1 MLAAMSTL
9 PSSMNPV
16 HDSGAL
22 QRLDLN
28 LFRVF
33 EAVWAERSLTRAAEL
48 LCVSQPAVSHALA
61 RLRRQLDDPLFVRE
75 GNGVRPTPL
84 ATGLWPEVQQAL
96 QLLRQALR
104 RSQHFEPA
112 RDVVQAT
119 LAINDEGEPL
129 VLPALLAEVARSAPQ
144 AVVHSVR
151 LGRKTLR
158 SDLASGRIDC
168 AIDVA
173 QATAHDVLHR
183 PLTRETY
190 VVLSHL
196 PQPPGEAQYRVARHV
211 LVSTLR
217 TGRAVEDLPLAE
229 AGVQRQVGARCQRYD
244 SAARL
249 VVQAGLMLTLPH
261 RLALPL
267 AAELGAHLHPLP
279 IALPEVEMYLYWHQ
293 QRDADPQ
300 NAWLRECIVAAAR

>member
-1 MLAAMSTL
+1 MNT
-9 PSSMNPV
+9 PPDSMNIA
-16 HDSGAL
+16 HETRAL
-22 QRLDLN
+22 QQLDLN

-33 EAVWAERSLTRAAEL
+33 EAVWAERNLTRAAEL
-48 LCVSQPAVSHALA
+48 LCVSQPAVSHALT

-75 GNGVRPTPL
+75 GNGMRPTAL
-84 ATGLWPEVQQAL
+84 ATQLWPEVQQAL

-112 RDVVQAT
+112 RDASRLT

-129 VLPALLAEVARSAPQ
+129 VLPQLLAQVARSAPQ

-158 SDLASGRIDC
+158 SDLATGRIDC
-168 AIDVA
+168 AIDIA

-183 PLTRETY
+183 PLTREAY
-190 VVLSHL
+190 VLLSHL
-196 PQPPGEAQYRVARHV
+196 PQPPSEAQYRAARHV
-211 LVSTLR
+211 QVSTLR
-217 TGRAVEDLPLAE
+217 TGRAVEDLALAQ
-229 AGVQRQVGARCQRYD
+229 AGVQRQIGARCQRYD

-249 VVQAGLMLTLPH
+249 AVQAGLMLTLPQ
-261 RLALPL
+261 RLAVPL

-279 IALPEVEMYLYWHQ
+279 IALPAVEMHLYWHQ
-293 QRDADPQ
+293 QRDADPL

>member
-1 MLAAMSTL
+1 
-9 PSSMNPV
+9 MNTT
-16 HDSGAL
+16 HDTSAL

-33 EAVWAERSLTRAAEL
+33 EAVWTERNLTRAAEL

-75 GNGVRPTPL
+75 GNGVRPTAL
-84 ATGLWPEVQQAL
+84 ATQLWPEVQQAL

-104 RSQHFEPA
+104 RSQHFEPV
-112 RDVVQAT
+112 RDVGELT

-129 VLPALLAEVARSAPQ
+129 VLPPLLAQVARSAPQ

-168 AIDVA
+168 AIDIA
-173 QATAHDVLHR
+173 QPTAHDVLHR

-190 VVLSHL
+190 VLLSHL
-196 PQPPGEAQYRVARHV
+196 PQPPSEAQYRSARHV
-211 LVSTLR
+211 QVSTLR
-217 TGRAVEDLPLAE
+217 TGRAVEDLALAQV
-229 AGVQRQVGARCQRYD
+229 GLQRQIGARCQRYD

-249 VVQAGLMLTLPH
+249 VMQAGLLLTLPH

-267 AAELGAHLHPLP
+267 ATELGAHLHPLP
-279 IALPEVEMYLYWHQ
+279 IALPAVEMHLYWHQ
-293 QRDADPQ
+293 QRDADPL